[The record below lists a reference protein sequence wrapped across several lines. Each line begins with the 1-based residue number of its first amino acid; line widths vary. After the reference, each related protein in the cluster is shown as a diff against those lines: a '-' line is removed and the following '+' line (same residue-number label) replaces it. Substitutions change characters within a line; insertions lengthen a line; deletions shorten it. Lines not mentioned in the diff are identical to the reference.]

1 MPARSSPRSYDGMAA
16 MGTYFTPALAAS
28 ANRRRAARII
38 ANRAEALSWSTVA
51 PARRRHA
58 RTRRPDCRTALRKR
72 RHRRLREWSRDKPL
86 SRLPRRSGGSGA
98 VAPRFAGWCANKRSQ
113 RSDLVVAGGAS
124 ARVRCGRTERA
135 AAEPS
140 RPHLH
145 GRIAADLFVRRSD
158 PRTIGTNAR
167 SLPADGM
174 AFPKRLD
181 PPICAQ
187 RCLSQ
192 SIKRALAGALD
203 KRRAPFVT
211 SPRQMGRLPG
221 FRWLRGGQS
230 PNPRSS
236 CSFVTVR
243 SE

>member
-1 MPARSSPRSYDGMAA
+1 MPPRSSPRSYDSMAA
-16 MGTYFTPALAAS
+16 MGTYFAPALAAS
-28 ANRRRAARII
+28 ADRRRAARII
-38 ANRAEALSWSTVA
+38 ANSAEALSWSPIA
-51 PARRRHA
+51 PARRRQA
-58 RTRRPDCRTALRKR
+58 RARRLDCRTTLRKR
-72 RHRRLREWSRDKPL
+72 RHRRLRESSPDKPL
-86 SRLPRRSGGSGA
+86 SRLPRRPGGSGA
-98 VAPRFAGWCANKRSQ
+98 MAPRFAGWRANKRGL
-113 RSDLVVAGGAS
+113 RSDLAVAGGAS

-140 RPHLH
+140 RPHLY
-145 GRIAADLFVRRSD
+145 GRIAADLFVRRPD
-158 PRTIGTNAR
+158 PRTVGTNAR
-167 SLPADGM
+167 SLPAGGM
-174 AFPKRLD
+174 AFPERLD
-181 PPICAQ
+181 PSICAQ

-211 SPRQMGRLPG
+211 SPRQMGRVPG

-230 PNPRSS
+230 PNPRSL